1 MKKLIELV
9 NELETYIL
17 QSDKVAPSISQ
28 SSIGWQIEHC
38 LLTINLVTKALQQ
51 SNPTLYKSK
60 FSLAKL
66 IFFTTKTIPRGKA
79 KAPKIVQPQQF
90 TQQSLL
96 ANIATVNTSIN
107 ILHSLPHNHFF
118 AHPYFGNLQLHQAI
132 KFLEIHTQHHLKII
146 KDINKKA

>member
-9 NELETYIL
+9 NELETFIL
-17 QSDKVAPSISQ
+17 QSEKVAPSISK

-38 LLTINLVTKALQQ
+38 LLTINLITKALQQ
-51 SNPTLYKSK
+51 SNPALYKSK

-66 IFFTTKTIPRGKA
+66 IIFTTKIIPRGKA

-107 ILHSLPHNHFF
+107 ILHSLPHNQFF
-118 AHPYFGNLQLHQAI
+118 AHPYFGNLQLHPAI

-146 KDINKKA
+146 KDISKKA